1 MSDNISDLIKTL
13 EAIKKKHGDLP
24 VRVQTLSHLFKPE
37 PTVRDWPGGKVVIV
51 ND

>member
-1 MSDNISDLIKTL
+1 MIEKLSDLIKEL
-13 EAIKKKHGDLP
+13 ERLKKRHGDLP